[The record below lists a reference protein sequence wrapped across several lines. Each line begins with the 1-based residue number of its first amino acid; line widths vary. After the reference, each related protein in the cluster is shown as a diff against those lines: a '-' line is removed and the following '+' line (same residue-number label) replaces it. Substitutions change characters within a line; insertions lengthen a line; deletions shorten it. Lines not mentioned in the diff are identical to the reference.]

1 MLTIMV
7 VFMVTF
13 YLVLCL
19 VAHSYVAEHFENHR
33 PLMTRSVEP
42 ELGHDGDS
50 QQGTDIINPSSSPGT
65 EVDHAQHLDTSAA
78 LRMSPCAY
86 KHVTVDCSGL
96 GLGNIEPDWF
106 PTDSEMILL
115 NSNHLTRLSK
125 SSFSHLRSL
134 KYLDLSYNYI
144 DHIELGAFEG
154 LFGLVKLNLSYNCV
168 SFTGALNTTEVFK
181 PLKALRDLD
190 IIQNQYVSNGNAS
203 YTGLHNLKNLRF
215 LSIGYFEE
223 NLYLGPEFR
232 LFEKLESLKI
242 TGSVKFIQD
251 NAFENLSGL
260 KELHLIQMR
269 DIVNISQKVFEPLKS
284 LTSLQ
289 ISNLKTDLQYFL
301 TLLKPFVGRNMSEIF
316 LDSVSMHR
324 KKVYQITKGFLGVKD
339 TKYLVNICLN
349 SFTLINSYITYIYP
363 NAMGGSPVWR
373 SCLRNLKISDNP
385 LEGSSSELYRLLN
398 YKNLETITVNNAF
411 RGCNKFEEFPS
422 FMGANISKV
431 ASSSEIPVGV
441 TKVQMNKVYNSTLAQ
456 SCTPPCQIITVPKNL
471 KSINFGRLINS
482 MPLDKNLQFVGA
494 KNLEYAN
501 VEDSGFH
508 TCVGN
513 IHGLTSLKT
522 AVFSGNKMR
531 DLSETF
537 FDGFSGLENLAL
549 SKCLI
554 QRDFMAFQSHR
565 LFQNLKEL
573 RQLDLSFNSLNA
585 FSNATFS
592 FNSNLQFLNLSD
604 NQFNYLPFNLKHTPE
619 LRVFDVT
626 NNSII
631 TINIDARHELDHL
644 ALRNGGFRLFLR
656 GNILSCGCSDLLFLQ
671 WLKNTLVEL
680 DQGGNFSCIDK
691 DGERSYTLCHQDLE
705 SLWRPCWGQ
714 YFLSI
719 AVIIVCLYVIVF
731 FIVFLYIKRKTFIIS
746 YFLQLFGHFH
756 LRSRQ
761 DYKIDVFLGYSDT
774 DYRFPCQ
781 DLRAYLEDTLKLT
794 TFLNDRDLLAT
805 LNKASGIVEAI
816 NSSWRVLLVCSEG
829 FLKDEDW
836 SLFTMRSAM
845 YAQSP
850 ANPGRVVVMVHQRCL
865 RLLPTE
871 LLSAVEEDNILV
883 VSEWK
888 ISYEMGEM
896 LRTRLS

>member
-1 MLTIMV
+1 M
-7 VFMVTF
+7 
-13 YLVLCL
+13 
-19 VAHSYVAEHFENHR
+19 R
-33 PLMTRSVEP
+33 K
-42 ELGHDGDS
+42 
-50 QQGTDIINPSSSPGT
+50 DIISPSSSPQT
-65 EVDHAQHLDTSAA
+65 EVDHVQHLNTSAA

-115 NSNHLTRLSK
+115 NSNHLTCLSK

-154 LFGLVKLNLSYNCV
+154 LFGLVKLNLSYNYV

-181 PLKALRDLD
+181 PLRALRDLN

-203 YTGLHNLKNLRF
+203 YT
-215 LSIGYFEE
+215 GYFEE

-251 NAFENLSGL
+251 NAFENLSDL
-260 KELHLIQMR
+260 KKLHLIQMR
-269 DIVNISQKVFEPLKS
+269 DITVNGATLSVIKIWS
-284 LTSLQ
+284 LSGDHAGDSTSLALP
-289 ISNLKTDLQYFL
+289 SSLFA
-301 TLLKPFVGRNMSEIF
+301 
-316 LDSVSMHR
+316 
-324 KKVYQITKGFLGVKD
+324 
-339 TKYLVNICLN
+339 
-349 SFTLINSYITYIYP
+349 FT
-363 NAMGGSPVWR
+363 
-373 SCLRNLKISDNP
+373 
-385 LEGSSSELYRLLN
+385 
-398 YKNLETITVNNAF
+398 
-411 RGCNKFEEFPS
+411 
-422 FMGANISKV
+422 
-431 ASSSEIPVGV
+431 
-441 TKVQMNKVYNSTLAQ
+441 
-456 SCTPPCQIITVPKNL
+456 
-471 KSINFGRLINS
+471 
-482 MPLDKNLQFVGA
+482 
-494 KNLEYAN
+494 
-501 VEDSGFH
+501 
-508 TCVGN
+508 
-513 IHGLTSLKT
+513 
-522 AVFSGNKMR
+522 
-531 DLSETF
+531 
-537 FDGFSGLENLAL
+537 
-549 SKCLI
+549 
-554 QRDFMAFQSHR
+554 
-565 LFQNLKEL
+565 
-573 RQLDLSFNSLNA
+573 
-585 FSNATFS
+585 
-592 FNSNLQFLNLSD
+592 
-604 NQFNYLPFNLKHTPE
+604 
-619 LRVFDVT
+619 
-626 NNSII
+626 
-631 TINIDARHELDHL
+631 
-644 ALRNGGFRLFLR
+644 
-656 GNILSCGCSDLLFLQ
+656 
-671 WLKNTLVEL
+671 
-680 DQGGNFSCIDK
+680 
-691 DGERSYTLCHQDLE
+691 
-705 SLWRPCWGQ
+705 
-714 YFLSI
+714 
-719 AVIIVCLYVIVF
+719 
-731 FIVFLYIKRKTFIIS
+731 
-746 YFLQLFGHFH
+746 
-756 LRSRQ
+756 Q